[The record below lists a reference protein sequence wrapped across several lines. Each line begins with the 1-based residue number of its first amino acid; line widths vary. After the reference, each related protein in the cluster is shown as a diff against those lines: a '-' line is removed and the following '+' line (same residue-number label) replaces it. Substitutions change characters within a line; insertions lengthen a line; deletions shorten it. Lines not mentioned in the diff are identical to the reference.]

1 MKCHCRG
8 FSATQRPFKR
18 EKKMK
23 ASLVLTLQGNVV
35 QQARQFAEGFR
46 ALSTNGRT
54 QMALLS
60 RGVKSFSDGLDALG
74 NKYTGMLT
82 GAAGAAALR
91 SAGGMES
98 RLERLGIVADRSKKE
113 MQKLNDEIFKV
124 SQDRK
129 INVDSSEVLSA
140 IEQIAAK
147 TGDMAVAEENLK
159 NIAMVLSATGASG
172 DDVGSLFSN
181 IFEKFNIRD
190 SQEMLETIDALANQG
205 KMGAFELRDLAT
217 QGERIIS
224 AYAAMGRTGKEAAIE
239 MGTMMQLGRKG
250 TGSTEQAATAFEALV
265 RNLTDNRII
274 KKLRSIGVTVKDSS
288 GNFRAIPDI
297 VQDIIVR
304 TKGNTTKLGAI
315 FDEFARR
322 AVNPIAIAYQQALRE
337 GKSAKEAFEQLQNL
351 MSVDTSGQSIIGDS
365 KRMAQTFEASVNSLK
380 DALRYFA
387 NTNLAEPIAKL
398 AQAINGIDGAQVQK
412 YLDMGLKAAKYL
424 AIAWGAN
431 KLIRGGVSL
440 FSAVKNLRAGNI
452 AGALGAGASMGN
464 PMPVYVVNMGAGGM
478 LADAAGMAMG
488 GGTGKVWQFLKGA
501 GKWGKLAG
509 RAGAGLGMAYGVYEA
524 FTAEDKKGIGQGV
537 GTVIGSA
544 LGLLGG
550 PIGVAIGGTL
560 GSWAGGWIGGMFDDA
575 EAESKKKYQ
584 EYMANQTH
592 ITRNNIHFQIDKD
605 GQPHL
610 LRQDGDIEQTF
621 FDVDVGYTRWNR

>member
-1 MKCHCRG
+1 
-8 FSATQRPFKR
+8 
-18 EKKMK
+18 MK

-113 MQKLNDEIFKV
+113 MQRLNDEIFKV

-140 IEQIAAK
+140 IEQITAK

-365 KRMAQTFEASVNSLK
+365 ERMAQTFEASVNSLK

-431 KLIRGGVSL
+431 KLIRGTVDLHYEHKKPNSDGKMVYYTDINFTLQVFDITTGALDGSESYKYSELSL
-440 FSAVKNLRAGNI
+440 SSYADSFNSVIRKVTKDMTQFCNKFFKMESYILELGEADKGGNI
-452 AGALGAGASMGN
+452 KDLWIS
-464 PMPVYVVNMGAGGM
+464 
-478 LADAAGMAMG
+478 
-488 GGTGKVWQFLKGA
+488 GGTEVGISNGTIFKVLS
-501 GKWGKLAG
+501 
-509 RAGAGLGMAYGVYEA
+509 E
-524 FTAEDKKGIGQGV
+524 KKIGPKV
-537 GTVIGSA
+537 TR
-544 LGLLGG
+544 
-550 PIGVAIGGTL
+550 VAIGEVIAKEVLEGMTRCEIKNKKEGEVIKTKFNDGEKL
-560 GSWAGGWIGGMFDDA
+560 YIELDRKRGDGAKEIGRLFGF
-575 EAESKKKYQ
+575 
-584 EYMANQTH
+584 
-592 ITRNNIHFQIDKD
+592 
-605 GQPHL
+605 
-610 LRQDGDIEQTF
+610 
-621 FDVDVGYTRWNR
+621 

>member
-1 MKCHCRG
+1 
-8 FSATQRPFKR
+8 
-18 EKKMK
+18 MK

-35 QQARQFAEGFR
+35 QQARQFADGFR
-46 ALSTNGRT
+46 MLAHDGRT
-54 QMALLS
+54 QMTVLS
-60 RGVKSFSDGLDALG
+60 RGVKAFSDGLDALG
-74 NKYTGMLT
+74 NKYTGMLA
-82 GAAGAAALR
+82 GAAGIGALR

-113 MQKLNDEIFKV
+113 MQKLNSEIFKV

-140 IEQIAAK
+140 IEQITAK

-159 NIAMVLSATGASG
+159 NIAMVISATGASG

-304 TKGNTTKLGAI
+304 TKGNTTKLGMI

-322 AVNPIAIAYQQALRE
+322 AVNPIAIAYQQALQE

-365 KRMAQTFEASVNSLK
+365 ERMAQTFEASVNSLK

-398 AQAINGIDGAQVQK
+398 AQAINSLDGAQVQK
-412 YLDMGLKAAKYL
+412 YLEMGLQAAKYL

-560 GSWAGGWIGGMFDDA
+560 GGWAGGWIGSMFDDA
-575 EAESKKKYQ
+575 EAENKKKYQ
-584 EYMANQTH
+584 EYLANQTH

-610 LRQDGDIEQTF
+610 LRQDGDIEQTL

>member
-1 MKCHCRG
+1 
-8 FSATQRPFKR
+8 
-18 EKKMK
+18 MK

-140 IEQIAAK
+140 IEQITAK

-217 QGERIIS
+217 QGERIIPL
-224 AYAAMGRTGKEAAIE
+224 MPPWG
-239 MGTMMQLGRKG
+239 
-250 TGSTEQAATAFEALV
+250 V
-265 RNLTDNRII
+265 RE
-274 KKLRSIGVTVKDSS
+274 KKPPSKW
-288 GNFRAIPDI
+288 
-297 VQDIIVR
+297 
-304 TKGNTTKLGAI
+304 
-315 FDEFARR
+315 AR
-322 AVNPIAIAYQQALRE
+322 
-337 GKSAKEAFEQLQNL
+337 
-351 MSVDTSGQSIIGDS
+351 
-365 KRMAQTFEASVNSLK
+365 
-380 DALRYFA
+380 
-387 NTNLAEPIAKL
+387 
-398 AQAINGIDGAQVQK
+398 
-412 YLDMGLKAAKYL
+412 
-424 AIAWGAN
+424 
-431 KLIRGGVSL
+431 
-440 FSAVKNLRAGNI
+440 
-452 AGALGAGASMGN
+452 
-464 PMPVYVVNMGAGGM
+464 
-478 LADAAGMAMG
+478 
-488 GGTGKVWQFLKGA
+488 
-501 GKWGKLAG
+501 
-509 RAGAGLGMAYGVYEA
+509 
-524 FTAEDKKGIGQGV
+524 
-537 GTVIGSA
+537 
-544 LGLLGG
+544 
-550 PIGVAIGGTL
+550 
-560 GSWAGGWIGGMFDDA
+560 
-575 EAESKKKYQ
+575 
-584 EYMANQTH
+584 
-592 ITRNNIHFQIDKD
+592 
-605 GQPHL
+605 
-610 LRQDGDIEQTF
+610 
-621 FDVDVGYTRWNR
+621 

>member
-1 MKCHCRG
+1 
-8 FSATQRPFKR
+8 
-18 EKKMK
+18 MK

-46 ALSTNGRT
+46 MLATNGRT

-140 IEQIAAK
+140 IEQITAK

-159 NIAMVLSATGASG
+159 NIAMVISATGASG

-322 AVNPIAIAYQQALRE
+322 AVNPIAIAYQQALQE

-365 KRMAQTFEASVNSLK
+365 ERMAQTFEASVNSLK

-424 AIAWGAN
+424 AIAWGQTN
-431 KLIRGGVSL
+431 L
-440 FSAVKNLRAGNI
+440 SAAAYPCFRPLRTCARAI
-452 AGALGAGASMGN
+452 LPGALGAGASMGN

-537 GTVIGSA
+537 GTAIGSV
-544 LGLLGG
+544 LGLIGG
-550 PIGVAIGGTL
+550 PIGAAIGGTL
-560 GSWAGGWIGGMFDDA
+560 GGWAGGWIGSMFDDA
-575 EAESKKKYQ
+575 EAENKKKYQ
-584 EYMANQTH
+584 EYLANQTH

-605 GQPHL
+605 GKPHL
-610 LRQDGDIEQTF
+610 LRQDGDIEQTL

>member
-1 MKCHCRG
+1 
-8 FSATQRPFKR
+8 
-18 EKKMK
+18 MK

-54 QMALLS
+54 QMALLN

-140 IEQIAAK
+140 IEQITAK

-181 IFEKFNIRD
+181 IFEKFNIRN

-274 KKLRSIGVTVKDSS
+274 KKTAFHRRHRQGQQRQFPRDSRYCS
-288 GNFRAIPDI
+288 GYYRP
-297 VQDIIVR
+297 
-304 TKGNTTKLGAI
+304 
-315 FDEFARR
+315 
-322 AVNPIAIAYQQALRE
+322 Y
-337 GKSAKEAFEQLQNL
+337 
-351 MSVDTSGQSIIGDS
+351 
-365 KRMAQTFEASVNSLK
+365 KRQYDQTG
-380 DALRYFA
+380 R
-387 NTNLAEPIAKL
+387 
-398 AQAINGIDGAQVQK
+398 
-412 YLDMGLKAAKYL
+412 
-424 AIAWGAN
+424 
-431 KLIRGGVSL
+431 
-440 FSAVKNLRAGNI
+440 NI
-452 AGALGAGASMGN
+452 
-464 PMPVYVVNMGAGGM
+464 
-478 LADAAGMAMG
+478 
-488 GGTGKVWQFLKGA
+488 
-501 GKWGKLAG
+501 
-509 RAGAGLGMAYGVYEA
+509 
-524 FTAEDKKGIGQGV
+524 
-537 GTVIGSA
+537 
-544 LGLLGG
+544 
-550 PIGVAIGGTL
+550 
-560 GSWAGGWIGGMFDDA
+560 
-575 EAESKKKYQ
+575 
-584 EYMANQTH
+584 
-592 ITRNNIHFQIDKD
+592 
-605 GQPHL
+605 
-610 LRQDGDIEQTF
+610 
-621 FDVDVGYTRWNR
+621 

>member
-1 MKCHCRG
+1 
-8 FSATQRPFKR
+8 
-18 EKKMK
+18 MK

-113 MQKLNDEIFKV
+113 MQKLNSEIFKV

-140 IEQIAAK
+140 IEQITAK

-159 NIAMVLSATGASG
+159 NIAMVISATGASG

-304 TKGNTTKLGAI
+304 TKGNTTKLGEI
-315 FDEFARR
+315 FDEFSRR
-322 AVNPIAIAYQQALRE
+322 AVNPIAIAYQQALQE

-365 KRMAQTFEASVNSLK
+365 ERMAQTFEASVNSLK

-398 AQAINGIDGAQVQK
+398 AQAINSLDGAQVQK

-424 AIAWGAN
+424 AMAWIAN
-431 KLIRGGVSL
+431 KVVRGGVSL

-452 AGALGAGASMGN
+452 AGALGTGASMGN
-464 PMPVYVVNMGAGGM
+464 PIPVYVVNQGAGGM
-478 LADAAGMAMG
+478 LADAAGQAMG

-501 GKWGKLAG
+501 GKWGKLAS

-524 FTAEDKKGIGQGV
+524 FTAEDKKSLGQGV
-537 GTVIGSA
+537 GTAIGSA
-544 LGLLGG
+544 LGFLGG
-550 PIGVAIGGTL
+550 PLGVAIGGTL
-560 GSWAGGWIGGMFDDA
+560 GGWAGGWIGSMFDDA
-575 EAESKKKYQ
+575 EAENKKKYQ
-584 EYMANQTH
+584 EYLANQTH

-610 LRQDGDIEQTF
+610 LRQDGDIEQTL